1 MQTDPNYTKDARF
14 ALVRSPSAHA
24 LVSRP
29 PPPTSAP
36 PPPPLPAPCPPQ
48 FAPHMLISALRSMAP
63 QGNMQINPFSALGL
77 PLSRAKI
84 MQMSRPRVRDPG
96 RADTPTPLSEHPIIR
111 WRVHA
116 SAHARA
122 SLAVSCSVRLRT
134 VPSKPDS
141 EGQSPE
147 PPARAS
153 SMARPREPPFP
164 LRDRNGLSRR
174 ASALGSSRPSHS
186 LLPYLQRRRRAWACN
201 RCRRART
208 GAASAGECP
217 GWRCAGHAG
226 KRALRQRCMMGVT
239 APVTEESAAVLGC
252 DDSKARP
259 RLPFLPQ
266 RGSMPLWG
274 HPGKTGRPALKHC
287 GSLATSR

>member
-1 MQTDPNYTKDARF
+1 MT
-14 ALVRSPSAHA
+14 AL
-24 LVSRP
+24 
-29 PPPTSAP
+29 PPPTSGTLPLLRSSCPTRELLVLDTRVRKKLKTQQEEENLFLRP
-36 PPPPLPAPCPPQ
+36 PPS
-48 FAPHMLISALRSMAP
+48 FY
-63 QGNMQINPFSALGL
+63 
-77 PLSRAKI
+77 K
-84 MQMSRPRVRDPG
+84 
-96 RADTPTPLSEHPIIR
+96 
-111 WRVHA
+111 
-116 SAHARA
+116 
-122 SLAVSCSVRLRT
+122 
-134 VPSKPDS
+134 
-141 EGQSPE
+141 
-147 PPARAS
+147 
-153 SMARPREPPFP
+153 PREPPFP